1 MPTTKAPYRGDGTGR
16 LIQDF
21 SAELRDELRNFYPD
35 KAAVAD
41 RTFGHPADAF
51 VNSVLS
57 AAYEHRARLFFLDFD
72 STKKELHAEQTDLLE
87 SLTSAEGKLRKLSR
101 DFDRALGLDADP
113 LGCAD
118 KIQDLIKS
126 VNRAGELIGKL
137 PPAKKRL
144 GKQRELLVPLTID
157 VLRVLKQYDIA
168 PSATADPESDY
179 KSLSPAVKI
188 LKAIGDD
195 IGMVRSLVTW
205 RDLVIEA
212 KKAAADLK

>member
-1 MPTTKAPYRGDGTGR
+1 MPTTKAPYRGDGAGQ

-21 SAELRDELRNFYPD
+21 SEELRDELRSFYPD

-51 VNSVLS
+51 VNSVLT

-72 STKKELHAEQTDLLE
+72 STRKELRAEQADLLK
-87 SLTSAEGKLRKLSR
+87 SLTSAEWKLRKLSR
-101 DFDRALGLDADP
+101 DFDRALGLGADP

-118 KIQDLIKS
+118 KIQDLIEA

-144 GKQRELLVPLTID
+144 GKQRELLLLLTID
-157 VLRVLKQYDIA
+157 VLRVLHQYDIR

-179 KSLSPAVKI
+179 GSLSPAVKV

-205 RDLVIEA
+205 RDIVIDA
-212 KKAAADLK
+212 KKVAADL